1 MKGQKMLKVCSIL
14 MIVGGGIAAVLSV
27 LAILGA
33 AALAAAGALETFL
46 LIAVILAVLGAGIE
60 LAAGIVGVKAA
71 GMPSVGKIK
80 ASVIMGI
87 LVVVMSIASNVFN
100 YSLTGKFDV
109 VSIVLGLV
117 LPVLYLIGVFKF
129 KNALVALLSGE

>member
-87 LVVVMSIASNVFN
+87 LVVVMSIVSNVFN
-100 YSLTGKFDV
+100 YSLNGKFDV

>member
-33 AALAAAGALETFL
+33 AALATAGALETFL

-100 YSLTGKFDV
+100 YTLNGKFDV

>member
-33 AALAAAGALETFL
+33 AALATAGALETFL
-46 LIAVILAVLGAGIE
+46 LIAVVLAVLGAGIE